1 MGEKGHMS
9 QLGAKAASGILCIVM
24 LSACTSPLLEDTS
37 RDLAKNVVNDVVQAR
52 FPGLNAAPY
61 TDCVIDNASGEEI
74 LDLAQN
80 ALTNNTNAA
89 ATTVLTIAGRPETSS
104 CIAQNVLGSFLG

>member
-52 FPGLNAAPY
+52 FPGL
-61 TDCVIDNASGEEI
+61 
-74 LDLAQN
+74 
-80 ALTNNTNAA
+80 
-89 ATTVLTIAGRPETSS
+89 TVLTIAGRPETSS